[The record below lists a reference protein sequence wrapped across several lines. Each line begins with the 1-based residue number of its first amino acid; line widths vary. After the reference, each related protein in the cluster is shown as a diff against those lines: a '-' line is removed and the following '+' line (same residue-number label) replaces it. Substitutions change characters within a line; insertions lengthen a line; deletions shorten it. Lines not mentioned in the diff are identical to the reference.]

1 MMMSV
6 DKSKIENDKIDSKTK
21 LNNNS
26 VMTPK

>member
-6 DKSKIENDKIDSKTK
+6 DKSKIDNDKIDSKTK
-21 LNNNS
+21 LNNS

>member
-6 DKSKIENDKIDSKTK
+6 DKSKIDNDKIDSKTK